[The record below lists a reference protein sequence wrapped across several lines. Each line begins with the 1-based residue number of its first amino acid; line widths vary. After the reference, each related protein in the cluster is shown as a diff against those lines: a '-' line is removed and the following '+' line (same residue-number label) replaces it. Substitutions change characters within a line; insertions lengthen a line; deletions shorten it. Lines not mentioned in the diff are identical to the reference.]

1 MTLPRAMS
9 IGCDDRALPVA
20 WYFQLKGEPNS
31 DAPLL

>member
-9 IGCDDRALPVA
+9 IGWEERALPVA
-20 WYFQLKGEPNS
+20 WYFQLKGESSS